1 VFNKLIFY
9 EEPGAQTL
17 VEIPLKQKDSDV
29 IQQREKIAKDFFDL
43 FEAEKANAFYI
54 TIGGNVS
61 LLHSCIL

>member
-1 VFNKLIFY
+1 MFNKLIFY

-43 FEAEKANAFYI
+43 FEAEKANCFFI
-54 TIGGNVS
+54 TVGGNVS